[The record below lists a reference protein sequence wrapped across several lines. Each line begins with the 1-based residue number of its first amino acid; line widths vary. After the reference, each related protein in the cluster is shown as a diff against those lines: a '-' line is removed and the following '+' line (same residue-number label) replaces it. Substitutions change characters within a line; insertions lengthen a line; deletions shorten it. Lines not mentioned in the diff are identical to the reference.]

1 MSAVK
6 FWSIAKTTLKTEIKG
21 GAGFESKLFICFYLL
36 KNKILI
42 VIHRKSY
49 YAIKISQ
56 CLLGM
61 NGFIKWVKKKKK
73 KKKKKRKKKFITKV
87 MYLELEI
94 CSQERQLKYMQ
105 ESFTVSTMRSVQIP
119 RV

>member
-49 YAIKISQ
+49 YAIKISR

-73 KKKKKRKKKFITKV
+73 KKKKFITKV

-105 ESFTVSTMRSVQIP
+105 ESLTVSTMRSVQIP

>member
-1 MSAVK
+1 
-6 FWSIAKTTLKTEIKG
+6 
-21 GAGFESKLFICFYLL
+21 
-36 KNKILI
+36 
-42 VIHRKSY
+42 
-49 YAIKISQ
+49 
-56 CLLGM
+56 M

-73 KKKKKRKKKFITKV
+73 KKKKFITKV